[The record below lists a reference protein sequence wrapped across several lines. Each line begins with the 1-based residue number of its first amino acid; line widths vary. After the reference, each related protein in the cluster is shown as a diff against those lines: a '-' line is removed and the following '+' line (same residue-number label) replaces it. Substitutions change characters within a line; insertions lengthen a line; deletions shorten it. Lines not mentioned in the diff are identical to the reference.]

1 MTEPKKERARSD
13 RASGRTRN
21 ARLAQTAREGT
32 LGVMGGLGATTGIY
46 LVAGATD
53 LRKGCNSL
61 FALARARWDR
71 EVLGGDLFL
80 FCNRR
85 QDALKIFFWSEGARW
100 VCAARLDRGTYRWPG
115 DAALAVTMTAGELQ
129 RLLSGIDPAGAR
141 RRVRWRKKVQ

>member
-1 MTEPKKERARSD
+1 M
-13 RASGRTRN
+13 
-21 ARLAQTAREGT
+21 
-32 LGVMGGLGATTGIY
+32 GVMCGLGAATGIY

-141 RRVRWRKKVQ
+141 RIRWREKGQ

>member
-1 MTEPKKERARSD
+1 MC
-13 RASGRTRN
+13 
-21 ARLAQTAREGT
+21 
-32 LGVMGGLGATTGIY
+32 GLGAATGIY

-141 RRVRWRKKVQ
+141 RIRWRKKGQ